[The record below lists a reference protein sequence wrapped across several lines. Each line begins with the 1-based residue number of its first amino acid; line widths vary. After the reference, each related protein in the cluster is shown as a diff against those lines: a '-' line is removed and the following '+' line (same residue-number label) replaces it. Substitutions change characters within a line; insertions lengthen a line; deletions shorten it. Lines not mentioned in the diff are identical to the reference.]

1 MVGWSM
7 VGAIMELIDSIRRA
21 AKRAVISFEHQ
32 LVSIAL
38 DDAIRSDNK
47 RRVSDLTARECCLRA
62 ELRPLGGP
70 VRDPRDDD
78 DENGHDDDGKV
89 SSANSK
95 GLLDD
100 YELVESQAW
109 LGEPGAFRP

>member
-1 MVGWSM
+1 MSM
-7 VGAIMELIDSIRRA
+7 VESIRRA

-32 LVSIAL
+32 LVTMML

-78 DENGHDDDGKV
+78 DEDGHDDDGKLSA
-89 SSANSK
+89 SSQ
-95 GLLDD
+95 GILDA

-109 LGEPGAFRP
+109 LGEHGAFRP